1 MYVSYSEF
9 LYVCMYLYVYVYV
22 YVYVFLQV
30 LYDKRIP
37 YEQQDKNLKIKCSVD
52 NNQFFF

>member
-1 MYVSYSEF
+1 MYVCYSEF

-52 NNQFFF
+52 SNQFFF